1 MNCLTKKKIKNYY
14 IKNITRKK
22 HNRFIKTVSN
32 KFKNKKNMF
41 KYKPNKKDI
50 LQFCSPPNKSYA
62 KSIIKSVNKINIILK
77 NIYKDNIKILWTDW
91 LKNIQLYACLFAE
104 KISNSKT
111 IAKAIEQTSITNMWI
126 KKCGNWDSEKINI
139 YSFLKRSNKNI
150 LNNKLDKI
158 SDNEEK
164 NIHSFLKKSNKNI
177 FNNKLNKISD
187 KIRKDIWDEYSI
199 IFSKLP
205 ISNTIII
212 IPDKLDK
219 QFLKKTLFKIE
230 LPNLIT
236 KKVCLVV
243 IKNIDEY
250 IINPHLESKKVFN
263 LKKTKNIEFEFYEYN
278 KTQLMKFFKNKQ

>member
-1 MNCLTKKKIKNYY
+1 
-14 IKNITRKK
+14 
-22 HNRFIKTVSN
+22 
-32 KFKNKKNMF
+32 
-41 KYKPNKKDI
+41 
-50 LQFCSPPNKSYA
+50 
-62 KSIIKSVNKINIILK
+62 
-77 NIYKDNIKILWTDW
+77 
-91 LKNIQLYACLFAE
+91 
-104 KISNSKT
+104 
-111 IAKAIEQTSITNMWI
+111 MWI

-158 SDNEEK
+158 SD
-164 NIHSFLKKSNKNI
+164 
-177 FNNKLNKISD
+177 
-187 KIRKDIWDEYSI
+187 KIRKDIWDEFSI

-263 LKKTKNIEFEFYEYN
+263 LKKTKNIEFEFYECN